1 MNYKYKNSSI
11 YEKNLISKEK
21 NMAKMVEV
29 KGLQKNFGKF
39 QALKNVT
46 FDVNAGEVLGYIGPN
61 GAGKSTT
68 IRTLLG
74 IIKSTGGTA
83 KIFGKDVWSDAIE
96 IHKSIAY
103 VPGDVYLWGNLTGGE
118 IIDLFLKLQGSP
130 DIAKRDELIKKFELD
145 PKKKARSYSKGN
157 RQKIALISALASK
170 AELYIFDEPTS
181 GLDPLMES
189 VFQEE
194 VGRLKAE
201 GKAILLSSHILS
213 EVEKLADRVA
223 VIRAGEIV
231 DTGTLEDLRHFTRD
245 TFHVETLQN
254 PETLKEVEG
263 IYDLEITGNTA
274 TFQVDSDKVQSILT
288 YLTKLG
294 VVKLESTP
302 PTLEELFMHHY
313 EEK

>member
-1 MNYKYKNSSI
+1 
-11 YEKNLISKEK
+11 
-21 NMAKMVEV
+21 MAKMVEV